1 MALLLLLNSVD
12 PFARILEDVH
22 LRSPTPCG
30 VWFVYHLVLVV
41 VIAVL
46 RVPMTVVLEVIVV
59 FMATRL
65 VAAARKVDVRMIAL
79 VRAMAVVGQELT
91 SSRSSGR
98 TRLEGARCVPVRH
111 AGCAAP
117 PRYESPVKGSG
128 SPAAS
133 QPEVGDGFGRLAGLL
148 DRAGRGA
155 RRRLVDAAPL
165 APGPASRVAV

>member
-1 MALLLLLNSVD
+1 M
-12 PFARILEDVH
+12 
-22 LRSPTPCG
+22 RSPTPCG
-30 VWFVYHLVLVV
+30 VWFVYHVVLVV

-46 RVPMTVVLEVIVV
+46 RVPMTVMLEVIVV

-79 VRAMAVVGQELT
+79 VPAMAVVGQEFT

-111 AGCAAP
+111 AGCADRP
-117 PRYESPVKGSG
+117 PRYESPVKGNG

-133 QPEVGDGFGRLAGLL
+133 QPEVGEGFGRLAGLL
-148 DRAGRGA
+148 ERAGRGA
-155 RRRLVDAAPL
+155 RRRFLDAAPL
-165 APGPASRVAV
+165 APRPASRVAV